1 MSEYTNNKKW
11 LALIIVCIGSFMTTM
26 DINIVNVALPRMA
39 ERFSVGMG
47 TIQWVITSYLLAI
60 SALVLIFGRLADIKG
75 KKLIYQN
82 GFLIFSL
89 GSLMCSFST
98 TLWFLIL
105 SRILQAIG
113 ASMMMSSNFGI
124 ITMVFPQSE
133 NGRAVGILGSVVAV
147 AAMIGPSLGGFLVGL
162 FNWQSIFIINIPVGI
177 AAFMAGPK
185 ILPLEYSA
193 IKNKTLDL
201 KGAVFFVLFI
211 IPIFLAI
218 LNGENVGWL
227 SPYIIFCFIFSLLN
241 LILFLIVEYKVPS
254 PILDLF
260 LFKNSAFSSGIFC
273 AYISYTVIYFT
284 NIIHPFF
291 LQHILSMSPEKAGL
305 IMMVYPATSAIV
317 APLGGYITDKIG
329 YKTPTL
335 IGLISTGIGIFSM
348 SFLNLNCS
356 NADIIVRMSILGFGY
371 GLFQSPNSTGV
382 MTSVP
387 KDKLGIS
394 GSINSFIRTLG
405 MSSGISF
412 SVALFYK
419 KLSLILGYHV
429 SNSANIDPGAFAA
442 SMKFVY
448 IIGTIIALCGIAAA
462 FLRLMKK
469 DEYSIKGNYSN
480 SNQ

>member
-1 MSEYTNNKKW
+1 MMEYTNNKKW
-11 LALIIVCIGSFMTTM
+11 LALIVVCIGSFMTTM

-47 TIQWVITSYLLAI
+47 MIQWVITSYLLVI

-75 KKLIYQN
+75 KRIVYQN

-89 GSLMCSFST
+89 GSFMCCLSS
-98 TLWFLIL
+98 TLWLLIL
-105 SRILQAIG
+105 SRILQAVG

-147 AAMIGPSLGGFLVGL
+147 AAMVGPSLGGFLVGL

-177 AAFMAGPK
+177 AAFAAGRK
-185 ILPLEYSA
+185 ILPLENTMA
-193 IKNKTLDL
+193 KNKSLDL
-201 KGAVFFVLFI
+201 KGAVFFIFFI
-211 IPIFLAI
+211 VPIFLAI
-218 LNGENVGWL
+218 LNGENAGWL
-227 SPYIIFCFIFSLLN
+227 NPYIIFCFIFSLFN
-241 LILFLIVEYKVPS
+241 LILFLIIEYKVDS
-254 PILDLF
+254 PILDLT
-260 LFKNSAFSSGIFC
+260 LFKNKAFSSGIFC

-305 IMMVYPATSAIV
+305 IMMVYPATSALV
-317 APLGGYITDKIG
+317 APLGGYITDRIG
-329 YKTPTL
+329 YKIPTL

-348 SFLNLNCS
+348 SLLGLNCS

-394 GSINSFIRTLG
+394 GSVNSFIRTLG

-419 KLSLILGYHV
+419 KLSLSVGYHV
-429 SNSANIDPGAFAA
+429 LNSSNIAPATFTA
-442 SMKFVY
+442 SMEFVY
-448 IIGTIIALCGIAAA
+448 TIGTIIALCGIAVA
-462 FLRLMKK
+462 FLRLIRK
-469 DEYSIKGNYSN
+469 DSN
-480 SNQ
+480 